1 MVIPACRGR
10 VWIPFPPHLDT
21 AIQYSGELGRD
32 ESFIPLSQSPS
43 NNPVP
48 PKLLSGT
55 LPKDWL
61 MISSLELRN
70 QFFQLTL
77 NELIIRWY
85 VQVSKL
91 LHQAIPEF
99 WSLPKLESELGMN
112 FTMSHAFTL
121 SKQNN

>member
-1 MVIPACRGR
+1 ERIPQPVQRAVCHPNHPPHLRTMVIPACRGR

-61 MISSLELRN
+61 MISSLGES
-70 QFFQLTL
+70 QL
-77 NELIIRWY
+77 Y
-85 VQVSKL
+85 
-91 LHQAIPEF
+91 F
-99 WSLPKLESELGMN
+99 
-112 FTMSHAFTL
+112 
-121 SKQNN
+121 